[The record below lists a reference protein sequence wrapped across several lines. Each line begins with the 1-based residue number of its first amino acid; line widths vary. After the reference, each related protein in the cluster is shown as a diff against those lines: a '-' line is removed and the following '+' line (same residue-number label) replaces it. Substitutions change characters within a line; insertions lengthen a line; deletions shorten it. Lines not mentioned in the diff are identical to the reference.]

1 MDSTL
6 MLRAASSLFLIA
18 ALGGLVMAAIR
29 LIGKHNPPAWLAM
42 AHGLLAGAGLTLLIY
57 AALVAGISSMAMTA
71 LVLFLIA
78 AGGGLVMNLKYEWK
92 RELLPA
98 PLLAVHA
105 LLAVV
110 AFVLLLDA
118 AWA

>member
-1 MDSTL
+1 MDANL
-6 MLRAASSLFLIA
+6 MLRTASGLFLIA
-18 ALGGLVMAAIR
+18 ALGGLVMAGIR
-29 LIGKHNPPAWLAM
+29 FSGKHNPPPWLAM
-42 AHGLLAGAGLTLLIY
+42 AHGLLAGAGLTLLAY
-57 AALVAGISSMAMTA
+57 AAFTVGISGIAMTA

-78 AGGGLVMNLKYEWK
+78 ATGGLVMNLKYEWN
-92 RELLPA
+92 RQLLPA
-98 PLLAVHA
+98 PLLIGHA